1 MTGKA
6 KAEAQASAFD
16 ALLGELETMTKALPA
31 DDGSDKKIQAAAECG
46 GEGGEGEDDDDDK
59 EGGEVMGKSMM
70 VTIDGKQVEAQDGT
84 ELVKSLIARCDDTE
98 DVIAKALT
106 SVVNLVKAQDVR
118 AKAQDELIKSLQGD
132 LKRIGGEGK
141 GRKTLLSI
149 TESTSV
155 LAKAEDT
162 GLSAVEF
169 MAKANVAFEAKRISG
184 ADLNFIDVALR
195 ERKAN
200 VIDQSLVAKVLA

>member
-31 DDGSDKKIQAAAECG
+31 DDGSDKKIQAAAEGG
-46 GEGGEGEDDDDDK
+46 GEGGEGEDDNLDAD
-59 EGGEVMGKSMM
+59 GNPILGKSMTVM
-70 VTIDGKQVEAQDGT
+70 IDGKQVEAQDGT

>member
-1 MTGKA
+1 MSDGK
-6 KAEAQASAFD
+6 QVSAFD

-31 DDGSDKKIQAAAECG
+31 DDGSDKKIQAAAEGG
-46 GEGGEGEDDDDDK
+46 GEGDEDDE
-59 EGGEVMGKSMM
+59 EGKDGEVMGKSMM

-84 ELVKSLIARCDDTE
+84 ELVKSLIGRIDDTE

-118 AKAQDELIKSLQGD
+118 AKAQDDLIKSLQGD
-132 LKRIGGEGK
+132 LKRISGEGK

-149 TESTSV
+149 TESSSV
-155 LAKAEDT
+155 LAKAEDKGMT
-162 GLSAVEF
+162 GAEF
-169 MAKANVAFEAKRISG
+169 MAKANVAFEARRITGSEF
-184 ADLNFIDVALR
+184 NFIDVALR
-195 ERKAN
+195 RNDAG